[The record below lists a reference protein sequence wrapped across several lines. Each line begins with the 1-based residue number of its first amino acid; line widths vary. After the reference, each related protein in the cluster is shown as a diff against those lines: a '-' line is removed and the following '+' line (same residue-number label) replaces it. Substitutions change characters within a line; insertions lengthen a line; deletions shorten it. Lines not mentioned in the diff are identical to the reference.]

1 MKTALFTN
9 FTGEEFIGSWDG
21 KLKPFAPGK
30 SLYLPDLVA
39 QHFAKHL
46 VNRELLKVDA
56 SGNLVHKDGD
66 KMTSPKF
73 PEQVPLFQELF
84 NKAYT
89 PDNADEI
96 NDPKSDLDDQIAIAN
111 KNRETEPNKLIEPKG
126 VQIAEFPPDDEG
138 DEEEFAGKPV
148 ETKIPE
154 ENK

>member
-89 PDNADEI
+89 PDESEEI
-96 NDPKSDLDDQIAIAN
+96 GDPKFDLDAQITIAN
-111 KNRETEPNKLIEPKG
+111 KNREKAPEGAQGKTG
-126 VQIAEFPPDDEG
+126 VQIAEFPPDDE
-138 DEEEFAGKPV
+138 DEEFAGKPV
-148 ETKIPE
+148 E
-154 ENK
+154 